1 MQKRALLN
9 IDAAVGIVFEQVCVG
24 WGRVWMGAGPD
35 QPCARPE
42 ATVAARPLKRTVTI
56 LIRPTWRISSR
67 LWVGRGSDVGGQDSM
82 SGLGLYCARAGTV
95 MLRNG
100 FSSQFTSS

>member
-1 MQKRALLN
+1 
-9 IDAAVGIVFEQVCVG
+9 
-24 WGRVWMGAGPD
+24 MGSGPD
-35 QPCARPE
+35 QSCARPE
-42 ATVAARPLKRTVTI
+42 ATVAARPLKKTDIVSTS
-56 LIRPTWRISSR
+56 PTWPISSR

-82 SGLGLYCARAGTV
+82 SGLGLYCGRAGTV